1 MGGFSMLTPLDIQNK
16 EFKKALRGYKEDE
29 VDEFLDEIML
39 NYEKMFKENS
49 ELKEKVQIA
58 QQQVEQYKNL
68 EETLKNTLV
77 IAQNTAE
84 EVKSNASKKYQLIIE
99 EAELKSREIIENAKK
114 DVENVEREYEDIK
127 RQMEIFKTRY
137 KTLLKSQ
144 LETLI
149 ITDEEV
155 QVD

>member
-1 MGGFSMLTPLDIQNK
+1 MLTPLDIQNK

-39 NYEKMFKENS
+39 NYEKIFKENS